1 MREHSVQCLKR
12 SDGQVGIVLRKQVQQ
27 INQGEL
33 KKPKRGIKRQEWD
46 VRQDST
52 SNEAILGKMCV

>member
-1 MREHSVQCLKR
+1 MSEEERWSGWNCVEE
-12 SDGQVGIVLRKQVQQ
+12 QVQQ

-52 SNEAILGKMCV
+52 NNEAILRKMCV